1 MKTNFSIFKVTDMKL
16 KLLAVT
22 VIMLA
27 LGLNTAEAQ
36 NRSRI
41 QRHRI
46 HQGIRSGELTRGE
59 TRGLALQQRRTH
71 RNMRR
76 AYADGVVTRRE
87 RKEIRRDKRHNSR
100 AIYRKKHNR
109 RNSI

>member
-1 MKTNFSIFKVTDMKL
+1 MKL
-16 KLLAVT
+16 KLLAAT

-36 NRSRI
+36 TRQRV

-46 HQGIRSGELTRGE
+46 RQGVRSGELTRAE
-59 TRGLALQQRRTH
+59 TRNLAIHKRGTRRDI
-71 RNMRR
+71 RR
-76 AYADGVVTRRE
+76 AKSDGVITRRE
-87 RKEIRRDKRHNSR
+87 RKELRRDRRHNSR

-109 RNSI
+109 RNRV

>member
-1 MKTNFSIFKVTDMKL
+1 MKS

-22 VIMLA
+22 IIMLA

-46 HQGIRSGELTRGE
+46 MQGVRSGELTRAE
-59 TRGLALQQRRTH
+59 TRNLAMQQRMTR
-71 RNMRR
+71 RNIRR
-76 AYADGVVTRRE
+76 AYADGVVTRKE
-87 RKEIRRDKRHNSR
+87 RKDIRRDKRHNSR
-100 AIYRKKHNR
+100 VIYRKKHNR
-109 RNSI
+109 RDRI

>member
-1 MKTNFSIFKVTDMKL
+1 MKL

-27 LGLNTAEAQ
+27 LGINTAEAQ

-41 QRHRI
+41 QRHRVK
-46 HQGIRSGELTRGE
+46 QGVRSGELTRAE
-59 TRGLALQQRRTH
+59 TRSLALQQRSTR
-71 RNMRR
+71 RNIRR
-76 AYADGVVTRRE
+76 AHADGVITRRE

-100 AIYRKKHNR
+100 VIYRKKHNR

>member
-1 MKTNFSIFKVTDMKL
+1 MKL
-16 KLLAVT
+16 KLLAVA

-27 LGLNTAEAQ
+27 LGFNTAEAQ

-46 HQGIRSGELTRGE
+46 QQGVRSGELTRGE
-59 TRGLALQQRRTH
+59 TRSLALQQRNTH
-71 RNMRR
+71 RKMRR
-76 AYADGVVTRRE
+76 AYADGVITRRE

-100 AIYRKKHNR
+100 AIYRKRHNR

>member
-1 MKTNFSIFKVTDMKL
+1 MKL

-36 NRSRI
+36 VRNRV

-46 HQGIRSGELTRGE
+46 RQGVRSGDLTRTE
-59 TRGLALQQRRTH
+59 TRNLAIQQRATR
-71 RNMRR
+71 RDIRR
-76 AYADGVVTRRE
+76 ANADGIITRRE
-87 RKEIRRDKRHNSR
+87 RKELRRDRRHNSR

-109 RNSI
+109 RNRV

>member
-1 MKTNFSIFKVTDMKL
+1 MKL

-27 LGLNTAEAQ
+27 LGLNAAEAQ

-46 HQGIRSGELTRGE
+46 HQGVRSGELTRVE
-59 TRGLALQQRRTH
+59 ARGLALQQRNTH
-71 RNMRR
+71 RKMRR
-76 AYADGVVTRRE
+76 AYADGTITRRE

>member
-1 MKTNFSIFKVTDMKL
+1 MKL

-22 VIMLA
+22 IIMLA

-36 NRSRI
+36 TRSRI

-46 HQGIRSGELTRGE
+46 KQGVRSSELTRAE
-59 TRGLALQQRRTH
+59 TRNLAMQQRMTRQNT
-71 RNMRR
+71 RR
-76 AYADGVVTRRE
+76 AYADGVITRRE

-100 AIYRKKHNR
+100 AIYRKKHNL
-109 RNSI
+109 RNRI